1 MIEGIVILFVI
12 LFLIP
17 GIPFIKDWIVK
28 HRETEYKYIPGSH
41 GNHVSALPPENPA
54 VGTRWANIVDNKI
67 YVFNG
72 EVWEPREGDVW
83 FW

>member
-1 MIEGIVILFVI
+1 MIEGIVGLFVI

-28 HRETEYKYIPGSH
+28 HRETEYKYVPGSH

-67 YVFNG
+67 YVFTG

>member
-28 HRETEYKYIPGSH
+28 PREPKHTYTPRSY
-41 GNHVSALPPENPA
+41 GNYVSALPPEYPA
-54 VGTRWANIVDNKI
+54 VGTRWANINDNKI
-67 YVFNG
+67 YIFNG